1 MKHPRGDA
9 GGPGSPR
16 LRTQPRGVGKGT
28 LLLLA
33 LLAAGLPA
41 LALALNLSLDRR
53 RTEDAVLRGVAALA
67 EAAALQAAALLN
79 GLEQTLLGL
88 EELGEDARAAER
100 LLQHEALAPAGTQL
114 FVLDAGGTVRLAAR
128 RGRPHLAGL
137 ERGRVAALP
146 GLPPGKATLHV
157 APPLPGGEGSILP
170 LMRRLDS
177 GRVALALLP
186 LEWLTRQYAP
196 LPLAPGAHLLLFDAE
211 GHRLAM
217 HPPGPRPA
225 GEKPPR
231 AAEVAQ
237 ALREGRRLSGVDRAA
252 TDRVPRYFATVPVR
266 GHPIMVIAIQ
276 SLEEVMAPW
285 WQRAWLLIGLAILAT
300 LAIGAGTV
308 LVLREAARRQAAQQ
322 AATARLEALA
332 QGSAQIAAMTE
343 MPALLHRIGQLAR
356 QAVSARFA
364 AIRLHEPAGHAP
376 VIDLEPGA
384 ASPGQPALRRLALE
398 PGLAAAAPRLWPAQ
412 AERPAALSIPLRGAD
427 GAPLGTLLVGDADH
441 AFDADDISM
450 LAQLGVLAGIA
461 IRNRRLIGTLH
472 HTAQEAESARGRVEF
487 ILESISDIFIALD
500 SEWRFAYANTA
511 ARRMLKLAEGALP
524 RQTLWQRY
532 PVLLGT
538 ALVER
543 LHRVAARGERAE
555 FDITLPCEGGD
566 RCFRM
571 LSYPAGDGIALQFRE
586 TGRAEA
592 TPMAEDPRGV
602 PGGVAMVQAAGLAHD
617 LGHLMAAMEETAF
630 RLPPEAAEAAEALR
644 RSGALGQ
651 ALSGALLALI
661 REGRTELAPA
671 DPAALLHGL
680 LGLLRRLAGPAVALE
695 ADIPP
700 ALPPLPLEAG
710 QLESAAVNLVLNARD
725 AMPEGGM
732 LRLALHRLEEAP
744 APLPPGPC
752 LRLAVRDSGTGL
764 RGAAPGEGGRA
775 GSGGRPGGQG
785 LGLAAIAES
794 ARRRGG
800 AFRLVDAAGG
810 GCLAELLLPWAP
822 PALSI
827 PGETGAPP
835 RLEGSPRILLV
846 EDEPPLRQRM
856 AQQLEAL
863 GCVVHVAE
871 DGAAALRLVEGGLRP
886 DLLLADVMLPGGLS
900 GLRLAEKARQWQP
913 ACPALLVSAY
923 AAGGEALPGQPPLL
937 LKPCSTEELAAALR
951 SSLAQKVL
959 ESDPLSGEKLTFQ

>member
-9 GGPGSPR
+9 GGAGSPR
-16 LRTQPRGVGKGT
+16 LRTQPRGVGTGT

-53 RTEDAVLRGVAALA
+53 RTEDAVLRGVTALA

-100 LLQHEALAPAGTQL
+100 LLQHEALAPEGTQL
-114 FVLDAGGTVRLAAR
+114 FVLDAGGTVRLAAG
-128 RGRPHLAGL
+128 RGRPYLAGL

-146 GLPPGKATLHV
+146 GLPAGKATLHV
-157 APPLPGGEGSILP
+157 APPLPGGEGSVLP

-231 AAEVAQ
+231 APEVAQ
-237 ALREGRRLSGVDRAA
+237 ALRKGRRLSGVDRGA
-252 TDRVPRYFATVPVR
+252 TDHVPRYYATVPVQ
-266 GHPIMVIAIQ
+266 GHSIMVIAIQ

-300 LAIGAGTV
+300 LAIGAGTG
-308 LVLREAARRQAAQQ
+308 LVLREAARRQ

-356 QAVSARFA
+356 QAASARFA
-364 AIRLHEPAGHAP
+364 AIRLNEPAGHAP

-384 ASPGQPALRRLALE
+384 AAPGLPALRRLARE
-398 PGLAAAAPRLWPAQ
+398 PGLAGAVPRLWPAQ

-441 AFDADDISM
+441 AFDADDIAM

-472 HTAQEAESARGRVEF
+472 HMAQEAESARGRVEF

-524 RQTLWQRY
+524 GQTLWQRY
-532 PVLLGT
+532 PVLLET

-592 TPMAEDPRGV
+592 TPMAEAPHGV

-617 LGHLMAAMEETAF
+617 LGHLMAATEEMAF

-661 REGRTELAPA
+661 RDGRTELAPA

-680 LGLLRRLAGPAVALE
+680 LGLLRRLAGPAVTLE

-700 ALPPLPLEAG
+700 VLPPLPLEAG

-725 AMPEGGM
+725 AMPQGGM

-764 RGAAPGEGGRA
+764 RGAAPGEAGRIA
-775 GSGGRPGGQG
+775 SGGRPGGQG
-785 LGLAAIAES
+785 LGLAGIADS

-822 PALSI
+822 PAPPI
-827 PGETGAPP
+827 PGETGTPP

-856 AQQLEAL
+856 ARQLEAL

-871 DGAAALRLVEGGLRP
+871 DGPAALRLVEGGLRP

-900 GLRLAEKARQWQP
+900 GLRLAEQARQWQP
-913 ACPALLVSAY
+913 ACPALLVTAY
-923 AAGGEALPGQPPLL
+923 AAGGEVLPGQPPLL
-937 LKPCSTEELAAALR
+937 LKPCSTEELAVALR

-959 ESDPLSGEKLTFQ
+959 ASDPLSGEKLTFQ